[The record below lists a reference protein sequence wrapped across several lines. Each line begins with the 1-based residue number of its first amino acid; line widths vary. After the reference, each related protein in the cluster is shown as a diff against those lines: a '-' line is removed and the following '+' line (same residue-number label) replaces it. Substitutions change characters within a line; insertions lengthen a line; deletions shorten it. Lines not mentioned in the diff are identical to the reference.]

1 MKLNS
6 MKELPIHAKGKR
18 FSDPVLLFNADDNTF
33 CELGYYNFRTKKWLH
48 FGGDSV
54 VLVAWSYLPPPEEFL
69 VQIKNMASIQ

>member
-6 MKELPIHAKGKR
+6 MKDLPTHAKGKH
-18 FSDPVLLFNADDNTF
+18 FSAPVLLFSADDNTF
-33 CELGYYNFRTKKWLH
+33 CELGYYDFKTQKWLH

-69 VQIKNMASIQ
+69 AKIKDMTAIQ